1 MSLKLIL
8 QLQLLNIKLEMFKGF
23 CDLSIVLDS
32 SIRIVKNRLINIL
45 NVNSHRVLQ
54 VCDRLLHLVSILG
67 TERLSL

>member
-8 QLQLLNIKLEMFKGF
+8 QLQLLYIELEMFKGF
-23 CDLSIVLDS
+23 RDLSIVLDS

-45 NVNSHRVLQ
+45 NVNSHRVFQ
-54 VCDRLLHLVSILG
+54 VGDRLLHLVSILG

>member
-1 MSLKLIL
+1 
-8 QLQLLNIKLEMFKGF
+8 MFKGF

-54 VCDRLLHLVSILG
+54 VGDRLLHLVSILG